1 MIEKYVET
9 YKIAHLPFKL
19 HKNILTSASL
29 NNRLKEQQ
37 NIQNANSKNN
47 GNVVKATF
55 SDSEKKKLLK
65 DDDE

>member
-37 NIQNANSKNN
+37 IIQNSNSKTN
-47 GNVVKATF
+47 GNVVKV
-55 SDSEKKKLLK
+55 DSEKVKPLK
-65 DDDE
+65 NDDE